1 MTTTD
6 EAEAE
11 YHHRLRQLVDE
22 YRGDLSDRDL
32 AVTTDAVRRE
42 LEHGNYQPAREADLP
57 GGSDV

>member
-6 EAEAE
+6 AESE

-22 YRGDLSDRDL
+22 YRGDLSDREL

-42 LEHGNYQPAREADLP
+42 LEQGNYQPAREAHRP
-57 GGSDV
+57 TENKI